1 MFRKNLSLS
10 IALGAVTA
18 LGVLAQ
24 PARAAI
30 VNGGFEDLTDF
41 NQQADFKTPP
51 DGTKQAVLSNNPQ
64 AIPGDAGA
72 VTNIP
77 TLDTFFNLGAGA
89 LEARNVQS
97 GSGIKQTFFANTGD
111 VISFKYDFAT
121 NEAPTSETTRDFGF
135 YTLQGPA
142 GGDAAFTSLANPSV
156 PLQSPTNP
164 LDGINA
170 YFNTESGYLTGT
182 FNVTTPGNYTLA
194 FGVANVGN
202 TTNAS
207 GLLVDSVTGASTI
220 PLPAAV
226 YVMPLGLAVAGLYI
240 RKMRRSVAC

>member
-1 MFRKNLSLS
+1 MFQKNLSLS
-10 IALGAVTA
+10 IALGTVTA

-41 NQQADFKTPP
+41 NGWTRTGNTSIQQADFKTPP

-72 VTNIP
+72 VTNIRS
-77 TLDTFFNLGAGA
+77 LDTFFNLGAGA
-89 LEARNVQS
+89 LGARNVQS
-97 GSGIKQTFFANTGD
+97 GWGIKHTFLANTGD
-111 VISFKYDFAT
+111 GRGFKYDFAT

-135 YTLQGPA
+135 YTMQGPA

-202 TTNAS
+202 TT
-207 GLLVDSVTGASTI
+207 
-220 PLPAAV
+220 
-226 YVMPLGLAVAGLYI
+226 
-240 RKMRRSVAC
+240 